1 MSVYIKREGRLME
14 PEQVVSFRDRIA
26 ALERALEEEMALNME
41 MQLEN
46 AALWEFV
53 QAEDAF
59 NALMDS
65 GDWDGDDAAYHAML
79 GARDALR
86 QYEDTP

>member
-1 MSVYIKREGRLME
+1 
-14 PEQVVSFRDRIA
+14 
-26 ALERALEEEMALNME
+26 
-41 MQLEN
+41 
-46 AALWEFV
+46 
-53 QAEDAF
+53 
-59 NALMDS
+59 MDS